1 MKKRFSIMMLVM
13 LLGTASLWAR
23 PGYTKP
29 VDVLQPD
36 GTMVTLLMHGDEFF
50 SYMTTVDGYTV
61 IKGDDGFYRY
71 AEKQNG
77 ELKATTFIAKNAD
90 LRTAPEQ
97 TFLAG
102 MKKGI
107 HANISE
113 NSKEMRAMAAKMYSP
128 RYATMGNAR
137 RAITPGAISERID
150 YNNFKGLV
158 ILVNWNDKAFQINNP
173 QEFYQK
179 LTSQKNFTDDS
190 KAVYPFNVKGSARDY
205 FFDNSMGIFDPTFD
219 VVGPVTIN
227 YSCTY
232 PEPKDL
238 NGNVNPWYMT
248 RMIDILKAVMDKVN
262 PTVDFS
268 KYDLNNDG
276 FIDMVYLVF
285 AGYGS
290 YVQGNSNKYL
300 WPHANDF
307 SEKHYT
313 SGTTTH
319 ADYYG
324 MTGYDGKKF
333 GRYACSVEIQDSESA
348 ANFPAP
354 YAHAYPDGIGTICH
368 EFSHVLGLADHYDTD
383 YDENGLGVTP
393 GEYDVMDAGADHHQG
408 LSPVGYN
415 SFERKILGFA
425 DNTITE
431 LEAGDFTLQPLNTS
445 NIAYIVKT
453 AKNGEVFYVENRQKT
468 GWDECLPGAGL
479 LVWRADTS
487 NPQKFTRNTVN
498 NKSGEECFQIL
509 GNAPI
514 STLDLTAQTNTV
526 WGNKGAAI
534 DLFSISE
541 EEGVI
546 SFEAGKDL
554 YPVTIEDFEAT
565 PLAESGAKGLAGK
578 FCTWSLDNAA
588 IVNNSDEYGTGL
600 HVVQLNK
607 AGILTSSSL
616 SRGLRTLKFSVKNAG
631 NSSARFALRI
641 GKDGNNWEILNT
653 ISGQGVVTLSNG
665 MIGTFEYLQIPAGNM
680 IQFVVS
686 TSSASATCYLDDLE
700 VSFMKDATGINE
712 ITAQKQQRVNS
723 DSYNL
728 SGQRVGSGYKGLVI
742 RNGKKYIS
750 K

>member
-1 MKKRFSIMMLVM
+1 MMKRLLIMMVVM
-13 LLGTASLWAR
+13 LLVTTSLLAR

-61 IKGDDGFYRY
+61 VKGDDGFYRY

-97 TFLAG
+97 AFLAG
-102 MKKGI
+102 MKKGL
-107 HANISE
+107 HANVSE
-113 NSKEMRAMAAKMYSP
+113 TSKEMRAMAAKMYSP

-248 RMIDILKAVMDKVN
+248 RMINILKAVMDKVN

-307 SEKHYT
+307 SAKAYT
-313 SGTTTH
+313 SGTTTY

-333 GRYACSVEIQDSESA
+333 GRYACSVEIQDYEALA
-348 ANFPAP
+348 AQ
-354 YAHAYPDGIGTICH
+354 HSYPDGIGTICH

-383 YDENGLGVTP
+383 YDDNGVGVTP
-393 GEYDVMDAGADHHQG
+393 GEYDIMDAGADHNQG
-408 LSPVGYN
+408 LCPVGYN
-415 SFERKILGFA
+415 SFERKILGFG
-425 DNTITE
+425 DNSIKT
-431 LEAGDFTLQPLNTS
+431 LEAGDYQLEPFNTS
-445 NIAYIVKT
+445 NVAYIVNT
-453 AKNGEVFYVENRQKT
+453 AKNGEVFYVENRQRT
-468 GWDECLPGAGL
+468 GWDECIPGAGL

-487 NPQKFTRNTVN
+487 NPQKFISNTVN
-498 NKSGEECFQIL
+498 NKPGEECFQIL
-509 GNAPI
+509 GKAPI
-514 STLDLTAQTNTV
+514 SSLDLTSENNEV
-526 WGNKGAAI
+526 WNKKGAVI
-534 DLFSISE
+534 DLYDITNAN
-541 EEGVI
+541 GVI
-546 SFEAGKDL
+546 SFTAGTDV
-554 YPVTIEDFEAT
+554 YPILVEDFENT
-565 PLAESGAKGLAGK
+565 PLADVNTSGLSGK
-578 FCTWSLDNAA
+578 LSTWNIDNAK
-588 IVNNSDEYGTGL
+588 IVASQPGYGNGMRMVEFSSL
-600 HVVQLNK
+600 GK
-607 AGILTSSSL
+607 LTSAAL
-616 SRGLRTLKFSVKNAG
+616 SKNIRTLKFTIVNGGKKTK
-631 NSSARFALRI
+631 FALRTST
-641 GKDGNNWEILNT
+641 DGNTWSVMKT
-653 ISGQGVVTLSNG
+653 TSGATSVDISKNSSRTLTYQN
-665 MIGTFEYLQIPAGNM
+665 IPAGTI
-680 IQFVVS
+680 IQFMAGS
-686 TSSASATCYLDDLE
+686 DTEKCYLDDIE
-700 VSFMKDATGINE
+700 YSYAKGATGINDMRTTRKVVSGE
-712 ITAQKQQRVNS
+712 
-723 DSYNL
+723 SYNL
-728 SGQRVGSGYKGLVI
+728 AGQRVDVGYKGLVI
-742 RNGKKYIS
+742 KNGKKVLM